1 MKRLLLVAALACAPA
16 FAVGMRDG
24 KVMLTE
30 REQMVLQ
37 QCEQLGG
44 YAVIS
49 RMELMGVMQ
58 QLRAQW
64 EDEVR
69 EQFKEAVKAEAAT
82 VCKRTI

>member
-1 MKRLLLVAALACAPA
+1 MKRLLLVAALACAPV
-16 FAVGMRDG
+16 FAVEMRDG
-24 KVMLTE
+24 KVMMTE

-82 VCKRTI
+82 VCKKTI

>member
-44 YAVIS
+44 CAVIS
-49 RMELMGVMQ
+49 RM
-58 QLRAQW
+58 
-64 EDEVR
+64 
-69 EQFKEAVKAEAAT
+69 
-82 VCKRTI
+82 

>member
-1 MKRLLLVAALACAPA
+1 MKKLLIVAALACAPA
-16 FAVGMRDG
+16 FAVELKDG

-44 YAVIS
+44 CAVIS
-49 RMELMGVMQ
+49 RMELMRVMAA
-58 QLRAQW
+58 LREQW
-64 EDEVR
+64 ENEVR
-69 EQFKEAVKAEAAT
+69 EQFKEAVKAEAAQ

>member
-1 MKRLLLVAALACAPA
+1 MKKLLIVAALACAPA
-16 FAVGMRDG
+16 FAVELKDG

-44 YAVIS
+44 CAVIS
-49 RMELMGVMQ
+49 RMELMRVMAA
-58 QLRAQW
+58 LREQW
-64 EDEVR
+64 ESEVR
-69 EQFKEAVKAEAAT
+69 EQFKEAVKAEAAQ